1 MKRGILLNSK
11 ISSVISTMGHT
22 DGLTICDAGLPIPD
36 STERIDLA
44 LKAGIPSFSD
54 VLTTVLEE
62 LCVERILLAEEIKD
76 KNRSEYSDILHILK
90 QYEIKSGFKVKIG
103 FTSHEDF
110 KNETSSTRAIIR
122 TGEIK
127 PYANIILYSGVVF

>member
-22 DGLTICDAGLPIPD
+22 DSLTIGDAGLPIPE

-44 LKAGIPSFSD
+44 LKAGIPSFTD

-62 LCVERILLAEEIKD
+62 LCVERVLLAQEIKEINP
-76 KNRSEYSDILHILK
+76 KGFAEISRILK
-90 QYEIKSGFKVKIG
+90 QYEEKSGFNIKIE
-103 FTSHEDF
+103 FTSHENF
-110 KNETSSTRAIIR
+110 KKETSSSKAVVR